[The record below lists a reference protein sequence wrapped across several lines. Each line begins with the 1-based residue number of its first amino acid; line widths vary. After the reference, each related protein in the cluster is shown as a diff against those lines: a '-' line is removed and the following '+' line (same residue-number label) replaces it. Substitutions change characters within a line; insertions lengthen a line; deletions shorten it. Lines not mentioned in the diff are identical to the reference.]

1 MRFRKTA
8 IAIIVNDNK
17 ILFIKRD
24 NIPTIAEPDKWQ
36 LPGGH
41 LEEGETP
48 IKALKRELVEEVSY
62 SPKKIHYIGS
72 LKNKVRE
79 VSIFWSYVDK
89 NEIERFKLGPL
100 EGQEI
105 KFMTVEDALNK
116 RLTSNVKLYLSS
128 YKDIIKKHLYD
139 KTTPDIDELKQNT
152 KFIRLLFLKLFN
164 L

>member
-1 MRFRKTA
+1 
-8 IAIIVNDNK
+8 
-17 ILFIKRD
+17 
-24 NIPTIAEPDKWQ
+24 
-36 LPGGH
+36 
-41 LEEGETP
+41 
-48 IKALKRELVEEVSY
+48 
-62 SPKKIHYIGS
+62 
-72 LKNKVRE
+72 
-79 VSIFWSYVDK
+79 
-89 NEIERFKLGPL
+89 KLGPL